1 MKRLGIV
8 ACVAFLFMPSLLS
21 AEEVSVLE
29 LSRKVADKGTIYVD
43 MGDYKGSVYL
53 QGLVELSLA
62 SGDDELM
69 KMTKSLLDDF
79 VSGKRKGRG
88 NFISYFYGGTSVA
101 QMYFHGHDEYASLAK
116 KAADLMW
123 IGQKRNPDGHMVPP
137 WDYIDVK
144 NPVFV
149 DVLLAATPLYLYQ
162 GLKENRQEYVDYAVW
177 MLTDVLGILAD
188 KSTGL
193 YHQARGVKSLDKGEI
208 SQDCWSR
215 GNGWASLAYAS
226 LLHDLPS
233 SHPQYRTV
241 RNMARSFFK
250 AVVKHQDADG
260 LWHQEMTMHDSFV
273 EISGSALLLYGL
285 GAAIEAGV
293 LPHSYDKAFRKGLSG
308 IMTYISER
316 GDVGNTCWSCLAEGD
331 CSKKAYA
338 SHIYYMN
345 EPHGFG
351 AVLLAFSQA
360 LRNGVTSVEADLG
373 SRVAAPACHVKFA
386 SERKGDIAWE
396 NDMGSFRIYSRD
408 VRSKVSSGVD
418 YWAKKVHYP
427 TVENWYILD
436 AQGQPY
442 HEDRGEGC
450 DFYAVGKKRGV
461 GGSAIIDGGTPVSP
475 EPYADYRIY
484 KDGPEEL
491 EFEISYQPYKVG
503 EDVICHRK
511 RIRMLLGTAFYQVT
525 ETVETE
531 SGSSVQLGVGLTDF
545 GAAKVTADKE
555 KGLMA
560 LQEAIEHHGEMGCAV
575 FADPSRVSG
584 TMSVDGD
591 HFLILDMQSGATVT
605 YYVGAAWEKD
615 VRWTVFNKKWPKTVS
630 RQSWNKLDDFYNRR

>member
-1 MKRLGIV
+1 MEVLGTVAWLVNDFVASFEEFLSGQFGFMSKLPASLLKDMKRLGLIAYV
-8 ACVAFLFMPSLLS
+8 AVLLMPSLMS
-21 AEEVSVLE
+21 AEEISVLE
-29 LSRKVADKGTIYVD
+29 LSKKVADKGMVYVD

-88 NFISYFYGGTSVA
+88 NFISYFYGGTSAA
-101 QMYFHGHDEYASLAK
+101 QMYYRGFDEYASVAK

-123 IGQKRNPDGHMVPP
+123 TGQKRNPDGHMVPP
-137 WDYIDVK
+137 WDYIDDK

-241 RNMARSFFK
+241 RNMARRFFK
-250 AVVKHQDADG
+250 AVVNHQDADG

-396 NDMGSFRIYSRD
+396 NDLGSFRN
-408 VRSKVSSGVD
+408 GG
-418 YWAKKVHYP
+418 
-427 TVENWYILD
+427 L
-436 AQGQPY
+436 
-442 HEDRGEGC
+442 
-450 DFYAVGKKRGV
+450 

-491 EFEISYQPYKVG
+491 EFEISYQPYKVSK
-503 EDVICHRK
+503 DVICQRK

-555 KGLMA
+555 RGLMA

-591 HFLILDMQSGATVT
+591 HFLILDMQSGASVT

>member
-29 LSRKVADKGTIYVD
+29 LSKKVADKGTIYVD

-101 QMYFHGHDEYASLAK
+101 QMYYRGFDEYASVAK

-123 IGQKRNPDGHMVPP
+123 TGQKRNPDGHMVPP
-137 WDYIDVK
+137 WDYIDDK

-162 GLKENRQEYVDYAVW
+162 GLKENRQDYVDYSVW

-188 KSTGL
+188 RSTGL
-193 YHQARGVKSLDKGEI
+193 YHQARGVKNLGKGEI

-233 SHPQYRTV
+233 SHPQYRAV
-241 RNMARSFFK
+241 RNMARRFFE

-360 LRNGVTSVEADLG
+360 LRNGVTSVEAELG
-373 SRVAAPACHVKFA
+373 CRIATPACHVCIGEKWRH
-386 SERKGDIAWE
+386 SLGK
-396 NDMGSFRIYSRD
+396 
-408 VRSKVSSGVD
+408 RSGFVQKRRSWPQWCSG
-418 YWAKKVHYP
+418 WK
-427 TVENWYILD
+427 N
-436 AQGQPY
+436 GN
-442 HEDRGEGC
+442 R
-450 DFYAVGKKRGV
+450 
-461 GGSAIIDGGTPVSP
+461 
-475 EPYADYRIY
+475 
-484 KDGPEEL
+484 
-491 EFEISYQPYKVG
+491 
-503 EDVICHRK
+503 
-511 RIRMLLGTAFYQVT
+511 
-525 ETVETE
+525 
-531 SGSSVQLGVGLTDF
+531 
-545 GAAKVTADKE
+545 
-555 KGLMA
+555 
-560 LQEAIEHHGEMGCAV
+560 
-575 FADPSRVSG
+575 SG
-584 TMSVDGD
+584 TGGR
-591 HFLILDMQSGATVT
+591 LQCI
-605 YYVGAAWEKD
+605 
-615 VRWTVFNKKWPKTVS
+615 
-630 RQSWNKLDDFYNRR
+630 

>member
-1 MKRLGIV
+1 MRRGFVEVRAEIEMEVLGTVAWLVNDFVASFEEFLSGQFGFMSKLPASLLKDMKRLGLIAYV
-8 ACVAFLFMPSLLS
+8 AVLLMPSLMY

-29 LSRKVADKGTIYVD
+29 LSKKVADKGTVYVD

-101 QMYFHGHDEYASLAK
+101 QMYFHGHDEYASLAR

-123 IGQKRNPDGHMVPP
+123 TGQKRNPDGHMVPP
-137 WDYIDVK
+137 WDYIDDK

-162 GLKENRQEYVDYAVW
+162 GLKENRQDYVDYSVW

-188 KSTGL
+188 RPTGL
-193 YHQARGVKSLDKGEI
+193 YHQARGVKNLGKGEI

-233 SHPQYRTV
+233 SHPQYRAV

-360 LRNGVTSVEADLG
+360 LRNGVTSVEAELG
-373 SRVAAPACHVKFA
+373 CRIATPACHVKFA

-396 NDMGSFRIYSRD
+396 NDLGSFRN
-408 VRSKVSSGVD
+408 G
-418 YWAKKVHYP
+418 
-427 TVENWYILD
+427 
-436 AQGQPY
+436 
-442 HEDRGEGC
+442 
-450 DFYAVGKKRGV
+450 GV

-503 EDVICHRK
+503 KDVICHRK

-555 KGLMA
+555 RGLMA

>member
-1 MKRLGIV
+1 MEVLGTVAWLGNDCLASFEEFLSGQFGFMSKLPASLLKDMKRLGFI
-8 ACVAFLFMPSLLS
+8 ACVAVLLMPSLMY

-29 LSRKVADKGTIYVD
+29 LSKKVADKGTVYVD

-101 QMYFHGHDEYASLAK
+101 QMYFHGHDEYASLAR

-123 IGQKRNPDGHMVPP
+123 TGQKRNPDGHMVPP
-137 WDYIDVK
+137 WDYIDDK

-162 GLKENRQEYVDYAVW
+162 GLKENRQDYVDYAVW

-193 YHQARGVKSLDKGEI
+193 YHQARGVKGLGKGDI

-241 RNMARSFFK
+241 RNMARKFFK
-250 AVVKHQDADG
+250 AVVNHQDADG

-285 GAAIEAGV
+285 GAAIETGV
-293 LPHSYDKAFRKGLSG
+293 LPRSYDKAFRKGLSG

-360 LRNGVTSVEADLG
+360 LRNGVTSVETQLG
-373 SRVAAPACHVKFA
+373 SRISTPACNVKFA
-386 SERKGDIAWE
+386 SERKCDIVWK
-396 NDMGSFRIYSRD
+396 NDMGSFRN
-408 VRSKVSSGVD
+408 GG
-418 YWAKKVHYP
+418 
-427 TVENWYILD
+427 L
-436 AQGQPY
+436 
-442 HEDRGEGC
+442 
-450 DFYAVGKKRGV
+450 

-491 EFEISYQPYKVG
+491 EFEIIYQPYRVCN
-503 EDVICHRK
+503 DVIYHRK
-511 RIRMLLGTAFYQVT
+511 RIRMLLGTPFYEVT

-531 SGSSVQLGVGLTDF
+531 SGRPVQLGVGLTDF
-545 GAAKVTADKE
+545 GAAKVTSDKG
-555 KGLMA
+555 KGLIA
-560 LQEAIEHHGEMGCAV
+560 LQEVIDNHGEMGSAV
-575 FADPSRVSG
+575 FADPSRVGG
-584 TMSVDGD
+584 TMAVGGD
-591 HFLILDMQSGATVT
+591 HFLTMDMRSGDSVT
-605 YYVGAAWEKD
+605 YYVGSGWEKD
-615 VRWTVFNKKWPKTVS
+615 VRWTVFSKKWPKTVS
-630 RQSWNKLDDFYNRR
+630 RQSWNKLNDFYNRR

>member
-29 LSRKVADKGTIYVD
+29 LSKKVADKGTIYVD

-101 QMYFHGHDEYASLAK
+101 QMYYSGFDEYASVAK

-123 IGQKRNPDGHMVPP
+123 TGQKRNPDGHMVPP
-137 WDYIDVK
+137 WDYIDDK

-162 GLKENRQEYVDYAVW
+162 GLKENRQDYVDYSVW

-188 KSTGL
+188 RSTGL
-193 YHQARGVKSLDKGEI
+193 YHQARGVKNLGKGEI

-233 SHPQYRTV
+233 SHPQYRAV
-241 RNMARSFFK
+241 RNMARRFFE
-250 AVVKHQDADG
+250 AVGKYQVAGG

-386 SERKGDIAWE
+386 SERNGDIAWE
-396 NDMGSFRIYSRD
+396 NDLGSFRNGGLGR
-408 VRSKVSSGVD
+408 SGVVD
-418 YWAKKVHYP
+418 GKMVTGP
-427 TVENWYILD
+427 GPE
-436 AQGQPY
+436 
-442 HEDRGEGC
+442 
-450 DFYAVGKKRGV
+450 VGYNV
-461 GGSAIIDGGTPVSP
+461 Y
-475 EPYADYRIY
+475 E
-484 KDGPEEL
+484 DGPEEL

-503 EDVICHRK
+503 KDVICHRK

-555 KGLMA
+555 RGLMA

>member
-1 MKRLGIV
+1 MEVLGTVAWLVNDFVASFEEFLSGQFGFMSKLPASLLKDMKRLGLIAYV
-8 ACVAFLFMPSLLS
+8 AVLLMPSLMY

-29 LSRKVADKGTIYVD
+29 LSKKVADKGTVYVD

-101 QMYFHGHDEYASLAK
+101 QMYFHGHDEYASLAR

-123 IGQKRNPDGHMVPP
+123 TGQKRNPDGHMVPP
-137 WDYIDVK
+137 WDYIDDK

-241 RNMARSFFK
+241 RNMARRFFK
-250 AVVKHQDADG
+250 AVVNHQDADG

-396 NDMGSFRIYSRD
+396 NDLGSFRN
-408 VRSKVSSGVD
+408 G
-418 YWAKKVHYP
+418 
-427 TVENWYILD
+427 
-436 AQGQPY
+436 
-442 HEDRGEGC
+442 
-450 DFYAVGKKRGV
+450 GV

-503 EDVICHRK
+503 KDVICHRK

-555 KGLMA
+555 RGLMA